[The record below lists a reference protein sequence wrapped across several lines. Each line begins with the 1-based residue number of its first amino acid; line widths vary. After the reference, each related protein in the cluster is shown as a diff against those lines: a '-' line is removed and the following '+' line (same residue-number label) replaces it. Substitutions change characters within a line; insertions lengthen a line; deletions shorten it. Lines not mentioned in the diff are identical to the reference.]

1 MGKEGQLEWGQRNQK
16 ARSDYLIK
24 ILISIY
30 DLIMEI
36 SLRYICFKFRLNSS
50 TVISKK
56 EVESAVIYS

>member
-36 SLRYICFKFRLNSS
+36 SLRYLFQIQVKLQHCN
-50 TVISKK
+50 
-56 EVESAVIYS
+56 